1 MVREYPLE
9 KVRADDWL
17 DELLANA
24 ESLARIAH
32 LIGPESLALS
42 VIAGAQIL
50 ELAMRPS
57 REVVV
62 TYRTRPDGPAEEAAV
77 ELFTARMAKACL
89 MIEESDPPLSD
100 APTDAEL
107 RAAIGLRTL
116 LVAPLYDLGLVTL
129 VDDGRARQVDIEV
142 GDTRQRVH
150 LSDLRALIRTRV
162 QNLSVVRQKGSSLVP
177 MARFDEAEAARERGD
192 HAAVVAALGPLVAP
206 IAGLSRRP
214 TLRDLGEDD
223 RARIGRGL
231 RSLALSLR
239 ALDRAQEAESVLRVA
254 IQWSRDD
261 EEAAATYAALGELLL
276 DAGREGQAI
285 GLLRRAHSLA
295 AADELVLPPLA
306 LALALRKR
314 AVTAMGVVR
323 AARDAGVRDARLD
336 RASSLAAERIGP
348 AWDRFEAFLENG
360 FGDEAPRE
368 GASLK
373 GRTK

>member
-1 MVREYPLE
+1 MVRQYPLE
-9 KVRADDWL
+9 SVRADGWM
-17 DELLANA
+17 DELISSA
-24 ESLARIAH
+24 ESLARVAH

-57 REVVV
+57 GEVVV
-62 TYRTRPDGPAEEAAV
+62 SYRARPDGPSQEDALDV
-77 ELFTARMAKACL
+77 FTARMAKACL
-89 MIEESDPPLSD
+89 MIEETDPPLSD
-100 APTDAEL
+100 EPTAADL

-116 LVAPLYDLGLVTL
+116 LVAPLYDLGIITL
-129 VDDGRARQVDIEV
+129 IDDGRLRQVEIEV
-142 GDTRQRVH
+142 GETRQRVH
-150 LSDLRALIRTRV
+150 LNDLRALIRTRV

-177 MARFDEAEAARERGD
+177 MARFDEAEAASERGD
-192 HAAVVAALGPLVAP
+192 HLAVVTALGPLVAP

-285 GLLRRAHSLA
+285 GLLRRAHALS

-306 LALALRKR
+306 LALALRRR

-323 AARDAGVRDARLD
+323 AARDVGVRDARLE
-336 RASSLAAERIGP
+336 RATALVAERIGP

-360 FGDEAPRE
+360 FGDDAPLE
-368 GASLK
+368 GSEPPQ
-373 GRTK
+373 